1 MVNQEHR
8 IVTQLEVDGVI
19 YCELRSIDR
28 LVLFQNGS
36 EGEKEERVL
45 VHTRSIGDKRYTVKT
60 IVSEAEGSENEETE
74 EECNM
79 TCLEVAAFEEDWNK
93 NWNPSLGQEY
103 TDSENEATEE
113 ELNMA
118 CLEESFKKV
127 LRSGRCYAD
136 TSAAGGASTS
146 SSFGNFTMPSGST
159 PSRGAA
165 GGGSNPGGGFSITS
179 NDLAQA
185 LALAGTNIYF
195 DY

>member
-1 MVNQEHR
+1 MKSGQVR
-8 IVTQLEVDGVI
+8 IRGSHLKVEESKSPQLCLDKIEIMENHSILLSDEIQEVDGVI
-19 YCELRSIDR
+19 YFELRSIDR

-113 ELNMA
+113 EVELDF
-118 CLEESFKKV
+118 FKKV
-127 LRSGRCYAD
+127 MRSGRY
-136 TSAAGGASTS
+136 
-146 SSFGNFTMPSGST
+146 
-159 PSRGAA
+159 
-165 GGGSNPGGGFSITS
+165 
-179 NDLAQA
+179 
-185 LALAGTNIYF
+185 YE
-195 DY
+195 